1 MTVSSAWI
9 MKIILSCKRDSG
21 EEEHGRTSLFVGD
34 AEDVDQ
40 CQDADNSPHSLET
53 LNNAHV
59 MTRGR

>member
-9 MKIILSCKRDSG
+9 MKIILSCDGDS
-21 EEEHGRTSLFVGD
+21 EEVPVYGD

-59 MTRGR
+59 MTRCR

>member
-1 MTVSSAWI
+1 

-40 CQDADNSPHSLET
+40 CQDADKSPHSLKT

-59 MTRGR
+59 MTRYR

>member
-1 MTVSSAWI
+1 MEIQRKKNTDEGKFLFTVS
-9 MKIILSCKRDSG
+9 
-21 EEEHGRTSLFVGD
+21 

-40 CQDADNSPHSLET
+40 CQDADNSPHSLAT

>member
-1 MTVSSAWI
+1 MEIQVKKNAD
-9 MKIILSCKRDSG
+9 KGKF
-21 EEEHGRTSLFVGD
+21 LFMGD

-59 MTRGR
+59 MTRCR